1 MALFDLKNIGYRSRN
16 EFDSYGDDNKAYN
29 S

>member
-1 MALFDLKNIGYRSRN
+1 MDLFDLKNIGYRSRN